1 MENAYELTLTV
12 RMSARYHSLCERWFL
27 KLNKL
32 VTFFNVF
39 LGSGVVATSLSDK
52 PGLAAGM
59 GVVIAFF
66 SAVDVTYGTA
76 QKAMQHRDLYR
87 RYVQLDGAI
96 ARESLTA
103 EEILARTRDIEADE
117 PPIIKAF
124 QIFAYR
130 QNLAAHG
137 QADHE
142 PTVRLSWFQR
152 LMLAF
157 V

>member
-32 VTFFNVF
+32 VTFCNVF

-52 PGLAAGM
+52 PEMAAGM

-66 SAVDVTYGTA
+66 SAVDVTFGTA

-96 ARESLTA
+96 ARESLQP
-103 EEILARTRDIEADE
+103 EEILARTREIEADE

-124 QIFAYR
+124 RVFAYR

-142 PTVRLSWFQR
+142 PTVRLSWIQR